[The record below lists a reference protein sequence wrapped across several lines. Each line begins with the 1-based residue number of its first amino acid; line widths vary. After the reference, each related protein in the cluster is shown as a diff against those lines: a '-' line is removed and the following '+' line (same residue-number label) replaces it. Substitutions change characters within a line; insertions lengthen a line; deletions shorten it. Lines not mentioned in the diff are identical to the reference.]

1 MKKFITATL
10 ALCLVSF
17 SGTAMANNQAK
28 LNTVKQL
35 YRDALRCRN
44 SEYGCRT
51 DPVWSFGNE
60 SLRNAISHAHS
71 YSYLAIDDP
80 MHPCGDWDLGYVA
93 LVDWSQDR
101 PDSGWKMN
109 QFTFTP
115 LKNGNIRAN
124 FKGYK
129 DSVSNFGKFSVDIAL
144 TCKGSECKVSDIYN
158 RGESFK
164 RYLNQCHLK

>member
-1 MKKFITATL
+1 MKKLITPIL

-17 SGTAMANNQAK
+17 SGTAMANNQARLNFVKK
-28 LNTVKQL
+28 LYKDSIQ
-35 YRDALRCRN
+35 CRN
-44 SEYGCRT
+44 SEYGCST
-51 DPVWSFGNE
+51 DPVWRFGNE
-60 SLRNAISHAHS
+60 SLRNAISHAYS

-80 MHPCGDWDLGYVA
+80 VHPCGDWDLGYVA
-93 LVDWSQDR
+93 LLDWSQDEPR
-101 PDSGWKMN
+101 GGFKMS

-124 FKGYK
+124 FKGAG
-129 DSVSNFGKFSVDIAL
+129 SGFPKFHVDIAL
-144 TCKGSECKVSDIYN
+144 TCKGGECKVSDIYN